1 MKKYIKLFFFIVI
14 IGILLLFIPPLIEG
28 FDDCIIDTLANLKND
43 VAEIKKELKKNDV
56 TDEHVELAKQ
66 SEETYNELNDTMS
79 DALNTI

>member
-1 MKKYIKLFFFIVI
+1 MKKYKIICFCIVVV
-14 IGILLLFIPPLIEG
+14 ILVLFIPPLIEG

-66 SEETYNELNDTMS
+66 SEETYNELNDNMS

>member
-1 MKKYIKLFFFIVI
+1 MKKYKIICFCIVVV
-14 IGILLLFIPPLIEG
+14 ILILFIPPLIEG

-56 TDEHVELAKQ
+56 TDEHVEMAKQ
-66 SEETYNELNDTMS
+66 SEETYNELNDNMA